1 LGRIAVTVL
10 ASVDAVVEDPTG
22 SEETEHGGW
31 ALGLEIGE
39 ECERYKLEE
48 MLAAEALLLG
58 RVTYEGLAACW
69 DGRSDETGFAAKVNS
84 MPKYI
89 VSSTLEEPGW
99 GETTVLRGDVVE
111 QVRLLKE
118 TLPGEI
124 LVPGS
129 LQLVQT
135 LFEEDLLDEL
145 RVLLFG
151 RVVGGGRRLFPPGTT
166 PRPMRVARSRNFD
179 NGIAS
184 IVFEPRDEVRS
195 V

>member
-10 ASVDAVVEDPTG
+10 ASADAVVEDPTG

-48 MLAAEALLLG
+48 MLAAESLLLG
-58 RVTYEGLAACW
+58 RVTYEGLAATC
-69 DGRSDETGFAAKVNS
+69 DGLRDETGFVEKINS
-84 MPKYI
+84 MPKYV
-89 VSSTLEEPGW
+89 VSSTLEEPDW

-111 QVRLLKE
+111 QVRMLKE
-118 TLPGEI
+118 ALPGEI

-145 RVLLFG
+145 RVLMFG
-151 RVVGGGRRLFPPGTT
+151 RIVGGGRRLFPPDTALK
-166 PRPMRVARSRNFD
+166 PMRVARSRNFD

-184 IVFEPRDEVRS
+184 IVFEPREEVPS

>member
-1 LGRIAVTVL
+1 MGRIAVTVL
-10 ASVDAVVEDPTG
+10 ASADAVVEDPTG
-22 SEETEHGGW
+22 SEETEFGGW

-39 ECERYKLEE
+39 ECERHKLEE
-48 MLAAEALLLG
+48 MLAAESLLLG
-58 RVTYEGLAACW
+58 RVTYEGLAAYW
-69 DGRSDETGFAAKVNS
+69 DGRSDETGFAAKINA
-84 MPKYI
+84 MPKYV
-89 VSSTLEEPGW
+89 VSSTLEEPSW
-99 GETTVLRGDVVE
+99 GETTVLHGDVVE
-111 QVRLLKE
+111 QVRMLKE
-118 TLPGEI
+118 ALPGEI

-151 RVVGGGRRLFPPGTT
+151 RVVGGGRRLFPPETA
-166 PRPMRVARSRNFD
+166 PRPMRVARSRNFE

-195 V
+195 L

>member
-10 ASVDAVVEDPTG
+10 ASADAVVEDPAG
-22 SEETEHGGW
+22 VEETEHGGW
-31 ALGLEIGE
+31 ALGLEIGA

-48 MLAAEALLLG
+48 LLAAESLLLG
-58 RVTYEGLAACW
+58 RVTYEGLAASW
-69 DGRSDETGFAAKVNS
+69 DGRDQSGFAETIDAL
-84 MPKYI
+84 PKYV
-89 VSSTLEEPGW
+89 VSSTLAEPDW
-99 GETTVLRGDVVE
+99 GETTVLCGNVIE
-111 QVRLLKE
+111 QVRMLKE
-118 TLPGEI
+118 ALPGEI

-135 LFEEDLLDEL
+135 LFEEELLDEL

-151 RVVGGGRRLFPPGTT
+151 RIVGGGRRLFPPGTD
-166 PRPMRVARSRNFD
+166 PKPMRVARSRNFD

-184 IVFEPRDEVRS
+184 IVFEPREEVPS